1 MAVDPQVRGPDGR
14 AYDVLFVGTTAG
26 RILKIVNTAD
36 TSDRD
41 RADGGG
47 GRKSASSS
55 SSSSSSSPPTLVEE
69 IMLFRSDVPIESL
82 K

>member
-55 SSSSSSSPPTLVEE
+55 SSSSSPPTLVEE
-69 IMLFRSDVPIESL
+69 IMLFRSDVTIESL